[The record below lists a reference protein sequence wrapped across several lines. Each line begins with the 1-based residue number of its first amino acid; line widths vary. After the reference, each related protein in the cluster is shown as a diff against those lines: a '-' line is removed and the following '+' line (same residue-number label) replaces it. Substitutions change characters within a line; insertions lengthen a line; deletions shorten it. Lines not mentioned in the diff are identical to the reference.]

1 MNFKIN
7 ISKTDVVY
15 DSDSDDTL
23 LRAAL
28 RAGIEFPYECNSGG
42 CGSCKFELISGELEE
57 LWPNASGLSARD
69 IRKNR
74 KLACQCKPHSD
85 CEIKVHVTHQ
95 STVESPEPRRMK
107 LEFVEKIMLTKDMS
121 EFIFRADIATSFLP
135 GQFALFT
142 LPGVEGDRAYSMSN
156 IANEQG
162 EWRFIIK
169 RMTEGKGSAFMFN
182 RLVSGDKLD
191 MDGPYGLAFLRDEP
205 KRDIICIGGGS
216 GLSPM
221 VSIVRGID
229 ADPVYNNTQ
238 VHLFY
243 GGQSPRD
250 ICTPEIFKTLKNM
263 EGNFT
268 LYSATS
274 DAGLSAQ
281 QGWEG
286 DVCYIHELV
295 EQKFG
300 ADMSNYEFY
309 FCGPPPMTQ
318 AIQRM
323 LMLDHQVP
331 FEQLHFDRFF

>member
-1 MNFKIN
+1 MNYKIKV
-7 ISKTDVVY
+7 STSDVVF
-15 DSDSDDTL
+15 DSDSEDTL
-23 LRAAL
+23 LRGAL

-42 CGSCKFELISGELEE
+42 CGSCKFELISGEIDE
-57 LWPNASGLSARD
+57 LWPEAHGLSARD
-69 IRKNR
+69 IRKGK
-74 KLACQCKPHSD
+74 KLACQCKPRSD
-85 CEIKVHVTHQ
+85 CEIKTHITHQ
-95 STVESPEPRRMK
+95 CSDVIPQPKRTK
-107 LEFVEKIMLTKDMS
+107 LNFVGKSMLTSDMA
-121 EFIFRADIATSFLP
+121 EFAFHANEPAEFLA

-156 IANEQG
+156 VANEQG

-169 RMTEGKGSAFMFN
+169 NMPEGKGSAFMFN
-182 RLVSGDKLD
+182 RLAVGDRLD
-191 MDGPYGLAFLRDEP
+191 VDGPYGLAYLRNEP

-216 GLSPM
+216 GLSPI
-221 VSIVRGID
+221 VSIVNGID
-229 ADPVYNNTQ
+229 ADSNYNNTQ
-238 VHLFY
+238 VHMFY
-243 GGQSPRD
+243 GGRSPSD
-250 ICTPEIFKTLKNM
+250 ICTPEVFKNLKNI
-263 EGNFT
+263 GDNLT

-274 DAGLSAQ
+274 DPKLSAE

-286 DVCYIHELV
+286 EVCFIHELV

-300 ADMSNYEFY
+300 ADMPNYEFY